1 MSNRPTL
8 QGGGLIT
15 LDWLRLAETRCSSGR
30 DPKRHPVSLPTFCA
44 HPPVNRQSRLMTA
57 GQRVEIHRLQSQVNN
72 DDNSFHEGW
81 GAVRFGRGWWQG
93 SRAAVSHPAARPG
106 AASFPVLSYS
116 WTAAQLSFLTPGPA
130 VTSRGGESE
139 KKHTQAVLKLQLS
152 RLFRE
157 REKKKGQASQIG
169 DLDMRLFSILSLK
182 LQALGASVPHTSLNS
197 AFKAP
202 VAPV

>member
-44 HPPVNRQSRLMTA
+44 HPPVNRQGRLMTA

-93 SRAAVSHPAARPG
+93 SRAARPG

-139 KKHTQAVLKLQLS
+139 KSPPPTRQG
-152 RLFRE
+152 RE
-157 REKKKGQASQIG
+157 SAQSPCFPAAGRTMPICRFGSCRDG
-169 DLDMRLFSILSLK
+169 HGC
-182 LQALGASVPHTSLNS
+182 LGARDPPSP
-197 AFKAP
+197 
-202 VAPV
+202 

>member
-139 KKHTQAVLKLQLS
+139 KSPPPTRQG
-152 RLFRE
+152 RE
-157 REKKKGQASQIG
+157 SAQSPCFPAAGRTMPICRFGSCRDGQG
-169 DLDMRLFSILSLK
+169 C
-182 LQALGASVPHTSLNS
+182 LGAGDPPSP
-197 AFKAP
+197 
-202 VAPV
+202 

>member
-44 HPPVNRQSRLMTA
+44 HPPVNRQGRLMTA

-93 SRAAVSHPAARPG
+93 SRAARPG

-139 KKHTQAVLKLQLS
+139 KSPPPPTAGSGKCPKPLLS
-152 RLFRE
+152 RCWQDNAYLQVWVLQGRPWVSG
-157 REKKKGQASQIG
+157 GQRPSKPI
-169 DLDMRLFSILSLK
+169 
-182 LQALGASVPHTSLNS
+182 ALPPFTEATIT
-197 AFKAP
+197 
-202 VAPV
+202 